1 MSSNNNVFLIDD
13 KYLSGVVGG
22 KEVVS
27 SDTRLRNIL
36 SFYANLVPFVSTKH
50 IKITYNI
57 GDWTGE
63 GNERTRTITQKAI
76 KSDMK
81 WSNLSKSEKLGVSVP
96 VIGVGMV
103 GAVGIGSFLARGVIK
118 PYLDKISK

>member
-1 MSSNNNVFLIDD
+1 MNSNNNIFLIDD
-13 KYLSGVVGG
+13 KYLGSVVGG

-27 SDTRLRNIL
+27 TDTRLRNIL
-36 SFYANLVPFVSTKH
+36 SFYANLVPFVSTNH
-50 IKITYNI
+50 IKITYNE
-57 GDWTGE
+57 GDWTCK
-63 GNERTRTITQKAI
+63 GNECTRTITQKVI
-76 KSDMK
+76 RSEMK